1 MPLYMKLFGHYF
13 QSHTVKETGQILN
26 CPILCGQY
34 KKEPLVGKIEF

>member
-1 MPLYMKLFGHYF
+1 MIKK
-13 QSHTVKETGQILN
+13 SSRAVN

>member
-1 MPLYMKLFGHYF
+1 MPECKLCAYVSQMF
-13 QSHTVKETGQILN
+13 ETRGTGVLN

>member
-1 MPLYMKLFGHYF
+1 MPKARGFTAPSKKMKTPPD
-13 QSHTVKETGQILN
+13 SELN

>member
-1 MPLYMKLFGHYF
+1 MSFLSFLTKLN
-13 QSHTVKETGQILN
+13 VKKRARSDMN